1 MDVTNEIH
9 SEEEDNIAVIDPAK
23 MEAAEPVK
31 CGENE
36 MAIRLREA
44 QELSKTLVQHIET
57 TAPDKLVGSEV
68 PFVKKK
74 EEKPKAET
82 KAQIITKILAL
93 QQELKVDNPRP
104 ESHFQRMNKPE
115 LSEHLMWLTNK
126 AVNKIQGTT
135 HELKNQTEVSKQA
148 QQDEDDAADSES
160 GDDDGSERAKPF
172 VISKNAGAQQLFNMN
187 MLIVR
192 CAELASVN
200 LDMKSK
206 MGANLEGL
214 SKDCLENQDELK
226 KILAQIYE
234 ENSSAIAY
242 YLSPIN
248 QYFMFMSTIAVNR
261 LAINKFREDG
271 PKN

>member
-1 MDVTNEIH
+1 MDSTKEIH
-9 SEEEDNIAVIDPAK
+9 PEGEDNIAVIDPAK
-23 MEAAEPVK
+23 MEENQPID

-44 QELSKTLVQHIET
+44 QELSKTLVQHIES
-57 TAPDKLVGSEV
+57 TAPEKLVGSEV
-68 PFVKKK
+68 TFVKKK
-74 EEKPKAET
+74 EEKPKPET
-82 KAQIITKILAL
+82 KGQIITKILAL

-135 HELKNQTEVSKQA
+135 HELKNQTEVSKKA
-148 QQDEDDAADSES
+148 QKEEEEAAESSDEGEDDC
-160 GDDDGSERAKPF
+160 ERAKPF

-206 MGANLEGL
+206 LGSNLEGL